1 MKEFWEKR
9 YKNQK
14 FAYGEEPNQFFVDVL
29 NNYNLKGT
37 MLLPA
42 EGEGRNAVFAARK
55 GFEVSCFDISNEGK
69 LKALKLA
76 NEHNVTINYQVGEL
90 SEFNFTKN
98 LFDVIVLI
106 YAHFSPKLK
115 SEYHKRISK
124 YLKVGG
130 LLILEGF
137 SKEQL
142 EINKEHQIELGPKN
156 IEMLFSLEE
165 IKKDFSDLEILEFNQ
180 EEIELNE
187 GFYHKGKAS
196 VIRFIGKKAKS

>member
-90 SEFNFTKN
+90 SEFNFS
-98 LFDVIVLI
+98 LAI
-106 YAHFSPKLK
+106 
-115 SEYHKRISK
+115 
-124 YLKVGG
+124 
-130 LLILEGF
+130 
-137 SKEQL
+137 
-142 EINKEHQIELGPKN
+142 
-156 IEMLFSLEE
+156 FSLLFFITEE
-165 IKKDFSDLEILEFNQ
+165 P
-180 EEIELNE
+180 
-187 GFYHKGKAS
+187 
-196 VIRFIGKKAKS
+196 